1 MIFIWPGAA
10 ISMWCGIQNTAIFIW
25 SGGVSNAAISIR
37 KAPSISVVYKPRDSG
52 RRFMQAWML
61 KDCEGGPRVDEFL
74 YVAIF
79 APAFFQ
85 EVLFASRGWR
95 SHGA

>member
-1 MIFIWPGAA
+1 MLRFAFGPVASRMMRFPVRRPQFLLFTSPA
-10 ISMWCGIQNTAIFIW
+10 IQ
-25 SGGVSNAAISIR
+25 
-37 KAPSISVVYKPRDSG
+37 SG

>member
-1 MIFIWPGAA
+1 MMRFPVRRPQFLLFTSPA
-10 ISMWCGIQNTAIFIW
+10 IQ
-25 SGGVSNAAISIR
+25 
-37 KAPSISVVYKPRDSG
+37 SG
-52 RRFMQAWML
+52 RRFMQARML

-85 EVLFASRGWR
+85 VAPDSDMDERQNMAV
-95 SHGA
+95 

>member
-1 MIFIWPGAA
+1 M
-10 ISMWCGIQNTAIFIW
+10 SMWCGIQNAAIFIW
-25 SGGVSNAAISIR
+25 SGGVSNAAISR
-37 KAPSISVVYKPRDSG
+37 NNKAPSISGVYKPRDSG

-61 KDCEGGPRVDEFL
+61 KVCEGEPRVDEFL